1 MIKKLSNAYA
11 DALVSYGI
19 ITQDQKDIY
28 TYGFTAFIVN
38 IINYSIFLILGI
50 CFNSVIETI
59 LFFLFYVSLR
69 NIIGGFHA
77 RTPIKCLFYG
87 IMMWAIVIAIY
98 KSIILTQINLLLLTI
113 AFSFNLIFII
123 RRKTISRKR
132 KQIGIIYLSVLPCI
146 ELCIILMNSQY
157 SSIITLSLL
166 CNLLM
171 NLKCFNK

>member
-19 ITQDQKDIY
+19 ITQDQKEIY

-38 IINYSIFLILGI
+38 IINYSIFLSLGI

-77 RTPIKCLFYG
+77 KTPTKCLLYG

-98 KSIILTQINLLLLTI
+98 KNIILTKINLLLLTI
-113 AFSFNLIFII
+113 IVSFSLTFII

-132 KQIGIIYLSVLPCI
+132 KQIGMVYLSVLSCI
-146 ELCIILMNSQY
+146 ELCIIFLNSQY

-171 NLKCFNK
+171 NFKCFDK